1 MTIVR
6 TWIEDFSS
14 SAERSSALS
23 GSYSRVE
30 LGSALQILIGR
41 FSTSPVIASSSRNLQ
56 FFSLST
62 EGRYGFVKFI
72 ALHSYVCSMRAG
84 IPSKSELTFKFHPTS
99 ENSSILT

>member
-41 FSTSPVIASSSRNLQ
+41 FSTSPVIASSSRNLPHVLKYDFLYPIYPLVYPQ
-56 FFSLST
+56 KGGMGLLSL
-62 EGRYGFVKFI
+62 
-72 ALHSYVCSMRAG
+72 
-84 IPSKSELTFKFHPTS
+84 
-99 ENSSILT
+99 